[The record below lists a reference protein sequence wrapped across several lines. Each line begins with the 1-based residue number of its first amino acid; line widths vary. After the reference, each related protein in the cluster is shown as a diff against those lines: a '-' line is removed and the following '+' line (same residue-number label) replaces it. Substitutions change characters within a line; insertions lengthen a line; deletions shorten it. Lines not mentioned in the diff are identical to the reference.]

1 MYPDLQFFFLSEF
14 CHHYSS
20 CKIFLS
26 AVDFCSVDVPS
37 STVPLFVFVFC
48 SSALIFFFIF
58 GGKGSLPQNTEL
70 SEAEEFLIFVVLCSF
85 VFFVCFL
92 KLFQSAFFF
101 LFFFILLFESLSRFP
116 VDFLLNNW

>member
-26 AVDFCSVDVPS
+26 AVNFCSVDVPS

-48 SSALIFFFIF
+48 SSALIFFLFLE
-58 GGKGSLPQNTEL
+58 GRAHYRRTQNCPKL
-70 SEAEEFLIFVVLCSF
+70 KSF
-85 VFFVCFL
+85 
-92 KLFQSAFFF
+92 
-101 LFFFILLFESLSRFP
+101 
-116 VDFLLNNW
+116 